1 MSASPP
7 ARTDALILEIATKQ
21 EGVLARWQL
30 LERGLSPRE
39 IQYRLETGRLRAVH
53 RGVYMVGPEIGPW
66 RRERAAVLACGAESW
81 LGYGTAAAVWELTA
95 VPPTRPVAVI
105 SRRDLR
111 LTDSGIRVYRASAL
125 HDDEVTESEG
135 LPITTP
141 ARTLLDLASVAKA
154 DEVERALHRAIPRL
168 VEPDAIE
175 ALLRRYPR
183 RQGRRLLRML
193 LDSGAVPAVT
203 RSEAERA
210 LLRLL
215 RSGDLPLPKT
225 NVILL
230 GYEVDCLWRAEK
242 LVVEVDGRAF
252 HSDARSFEG
261 DRDRDAALVAA
272 GYRVMRVTWKQIQQK
287 PRPLIARIAAA
298 LAQAG

>member
-1 MSASPP
+1 MPTSPP

-21 EGVLARWQL
+21 QGVVARWQL

-53 RGVYMVGPEIGPW
+53 RGVYMVGPEIGPHQ
-66 RRERAAVLACGAESW
+66 REMAAFLACGAESW
-81 LGYGTAAAVWELTA
+81 LGYWTAAAVWELTA
-95 VPPTRPVAVI
+95 VPPTRPVAI
-105 SRRDLR
+105 ITRRDLR
-111 LTDSGIRVYRASAL
+111 LNDPGIRVYRASAL
-125 HDDEVTESEG
+125 HDDEVTEKEG
-135 LPITTP
+135 LPLTTP
-141 ARTLLDLASVAKA
+141 ARTLLDLASAADA

-168 VEPDAIE
+168 VDPGAIE
-175 ALLRRYPR
+175 ALLHRYSR
-183 RQGRRLLRML
+183 RQGRRLLRTL
-193 LDSGAVPAVT
+193 LDSGAVLTVT

-210 LLRLL
+210 FLRLL
-215 RSGDLPLPKT
+215 RSGNLPLPET

-230 GYEVDCLWRAEK
+230 GYEVDCLWRNER

-261 DRDRDAALVAA
+261 DRDRDTALVAA

-298 LAQAG
+298 LAQTG